1 MKGKRGEIRERV
13 RGKEKERK
21 MASPGSS
28 VDQADGMF
36 RVLAVPPG
44 LGKGTFL

>member
-1 MKGKRGEIRERV
+1 M